1 MASATGGPGVRP
13 RPDHGRAD
21 TGGHRVPASLT
32 VPVVLRAAVE
42 SGERVIVSS
51 RWLPVV
57 RSHGGTLDVL
67 EAPIPL
73 DEVIG
78 RICG

>member
-1 MASATGGPGVRP
+1 M
-13 RPDHGRAD
+13 
-21 TGGHRVPASLT
+21 PASLT